1 MKKDEFIKGL
11 AEEKRATLLKHF
23 NSLYSVKILD
33 LGKDEESIIYLAW
46 LWKNGLVNKGEKGFY
61 VFDETIAG
69 ASLADYEDIFIAE
82 EIWIPGSYNLESIHM
97 QYEFDQLMK
106 IL

>member
-11 AEEKRATLLKHF
+11 YDEKRSALLKHF
-23 NSLYSVKILD
+23 NSIFSVRIGE
-33 LGKDEESIIYLAW
+33 LGKEELSIIYLAW
-46 LWKNGLVNKGEKGFY
+46 LWKNGLVTKAENGFY
-61 VFDETIAG
+61 AFDEAEAG
-69 ASLADYEDIFIAE
+69 VPLIDYENIFIAE

-97 QYEFDQLMK
+97 QYEFDRLMK